1 MGRWIWKGIFPGLLL
16 VLWTVA
22 FGYAEDVSSEAVSFA
37 AVEKTGPQ
45 EVTKPGEEGIEEE
58 GIPDPLEPW
67 NRLMFDFNDSFY
79 FWVYKPFAQGY
90 NYVVAEELRI
100 GFRNFFTNLA
110 MPVRFVNNILQ
121 FKFDGAG
128 IEIARFVVNTVAGF
142 VGCIDV
148 AGEYLH
154 LRPYRE
160 DFGQTLGAY
169 GLGHGLYVVWPFI
182 GPSSLRDT
190 FGMAGDSFLHPV
202 TYLMPGT
209 EWVFATRTYEYA
221 NDRSLRIGEYEDIV
235 KNAVDPY
242 ISVRDG
248 YYQYRKRQVQ
258 E

>member
-1 MGRWIWKGIFPGLLL
+1 MLLA
-16 VLWTVA
+16 VWSVA
-22 FGYAEDVSSEAVSFA
+22 LGYTEDVSSQAVSFA
-37 AVEKTGPQ
+37 AVEKTGVQ
-45 EVTKPGEEGIEEE
+45 EGTKPGEEAMEED

-90 NYVVAEELRI
+90 NFIVAEELRI
-100 GFRNFFTNLA
+100 GFRNFFSNVA

-121 FKFDGAG
+121 FKFEGAG
-128 IEIARFVVNTVAGF
+128 IELARFVINTVAGF

-202 TYLMPGT
+202 SYLMPGM
-209 EWVFATRTYEYA
+209 EWVLATRTYEYA